1 MGVRQDTTKKGTTVT
16 NKYQKNT
23 PKTSAG
29 PRIAVPDEVTVA
41 MSEIADDMREGLLA
55 LAVGAGLQ
63 VMSSLMEAD
72 VAAACGPRGKHD
84 PARTAVRHGSERG
97 SVTLGGRRVGVQ
109 RPRMRATDGGEVP
122 VPAYDLFSRSE
133 ILGRMAMSK
142 MLGGLSSR
150 RYTVGLEPVGVKV
163 ERAASATSKSAVSR
177 RFVAMTE
184 TALGELLAAPLGNLD
199 LVALMI
205 DGAGFGQHLCVV
217 ALGIGI
223 DGTKHPLGLVEGSTE
238 NTTVVTDLL
247 TDLRERG
254 LDTTRPILVG
264 IDGGKALH
272 AAVMAVFDHPVIQR
286 CQAHKCRNVADK
298 LPDDLAK
305 TVTKKMRAAYHAPT
319 AIIAEA
325 QLEALAREL
334 EHTHPGAAGSLREG
348 LSETLTVLRLG
359 VPPTLARTL
368 RSTNCIESMISIC
381 RNHSTNVK
389 NWQSGDMALRW
400 CAAGLV
406 EAGKQ
411 FRRVN
416 GHLHLPVLRA
426 ALQRHVAEQSVGAE
440 RHDETVNVA

>member
-16 NKYQKNT
+16 NKYQKIV
-23 PKTSAG
+23 PKTSTG
-29 PRIAVPDEVTVA
+29 PGLAVPDEVTVA

-72 VAAACGPRGKHD
+72 VAKACGPRGKHD
-84 PARTAVRHGSERG
+84 PERTAVRHGSERG

-109 RPRMRATDGGEVP
+109 RPRMRATGGGEVP

-150 RYTVGLEPVGVKV
+150 RYAVGLEPVGVKV

-184 TALGELLAAPLGNLD
+184 TALGELLAAPLGQLD

-205 DGAGFGQHLCVV
+205 DGVHFGAHLCVV

-238 NTTVVTDLL
+238 NTTVVTELL

-272 AAVMAVFDHPVIQR
+272 AGIVAVFDHPVIQR

-298 LPDDLAK
+298 LPDDLAR
-305 TVTKKMRAAYHAPT
+305 TVTKKMRDAYHAPS

-426 ALQRHVAEQSVGAE
+426 ALQRHVAEQTVGAD
-440 RHDETVNVA
+440 RQDETVNVA

>member
-1 MGVRQDTTKKGTTVT
+1 V
-16 NKYQKNT
+16 NKEYQKNA
-23 PKTSAG
+23 PKTSTEAG
-29 PRIAVPDEVTVA
+29 IAVPDAVTIA
-41 MSEIADDMREGLLA
+41 MGEIAEDMREGLLA

-63 VMSSLMEAD
+63 VLGSLMEAD
-72 VAAACGPRGKHD
+72 VAAACGPRGRHD
-84 PARTAVRHGSERG
+84 PERTAVRHGTERR
-97 SVTLGGRRVGVQ
+97 SVTLGGRRTSVQ
-109 RPRMRATDGGEVP
+109 RPRMRDAGGCGEVP
-122 VPAYDLFSRSE
+122 VPSYELFSSSE
-133 ILGRMAMSK
+133 ILGRMAMDK
-142 MLGGLSSR
+142 MIGGLSSR
-150 RYTVGLEPVGVKV
+150 RYRVGLEPVGENV
-163 ERAASATSKSAVSR
+163 ERTASATSKSAVSR

-184 TALGELLAAPLGNLD
+184 TALADLLAAPLGQLD

-205 DGAGFGQHLCVV
+205 DGVHFGRHLCVV
-217 ALGIGI
+217 ALGISI

-272 AAVMAVFDHPVIQR
+272 AGIMAVFDHPLIQR

-305 TVTKKMRAAYHAPT
+305 TVTKKMRAAYQAPS
-319 AIIAEA
+319 AVIAEA

-348 LSETLTVLRLG
+348 LAETLTVLRLG

-416 GHLHLPVLRA
+416 GHMHLPVLRA
-426 ALQRHVAEQSVGAE
+426 ALQQYVAEQGVSTD
-440 RHDETVNVA
+440 RQDETVNVA

>member
-1 MGVRQDTTKKGTTVT
+1 MSAKDTPRKGTTV
-16 NKYQKNT
+16 NKKYQKNA
-23 PKTSAG
+23 PKTSTG
-29 PRIAVPDEVTVA
+29 TGLAVPDAVTIA
-41 MSEIADDMREGLLA
+41 MGEIAEDMREGLLA

-63 VMSSLMEAD
+63 VLGSLMEAD
-72 VAAACGPRGKHD
+72 VAAACGPRGRHD
-84 PARTAVRHGSERG
+84 PERTAVRHGTERG
-97 SVTLGGRRVGVQ
+97 SVTLGGRRTSVQ
-109 RPRMRATDGGEVP
+109 RPRMRGNGGEVP
-122 VPAYDLFSRSE
+122 VPSYELFSSSE
-133 ILGRMAMSK
+133 VLGRMAMDK
-142 MLGGLSSR
+142 MIGGLSSR
-150 RYTVGLEPVGVKV
+150 RYRVGLEPVGQNV

-184 TALGELLAAPLGNLD
+184 TALADLLAAPLGQLD

-205 DGAGFGQHLCVV
+205 DGVHFGRHLCVV
-217 ALGIGI
+217 ALGISI

-272 AAVMAVFDHPVIQR
+272 AGIMAVFDHPVIQR

-305 TVTKKMRAAYHAPT
+305 TVTKKMRAAYQAPS
-319 AIIAEA
+319 AVIAEA

-334 EHTHPGAAGSLREG
+334 AHTHPGAAGSLREG
-348 LSETLTVLRLG
+348 LAETLTVLRLG

-411 FRRVN
+411 IRRVN
-416 GHLHLPVLRA
+416 GHMHLPVLRA
-426 ALQRHVAEQSVGAE
+426 ALQRHVAEQGVSTD
-440 RHDETVNVA
+440 RQDENVNVA